1 MAKIKSQNDEIKTEN
16 RRWRIKRIN
25 ELSKAGNTIS
35 EIARILMISERT
47 VSYYF
52 IKHKIDAIDE
62 EFEVYVTV
70 RPKAKNRKIN
80 YDSIHYDAY
89 YYPNGGILDAK
100 RNFHEPKYCWCC
112 GVNESIDICDN
123 CIKEFPVC

>member
-1 MAKIKSQNDEIKTEN
+1 MDIKTEN

-52 IKHKIDAIDE
+52 IKHKADILDE
-62 EFEVYVTV
+62 EFEVYSTV
-70 RPKAKNRKIN
+70 RPKTKNKNVN
-80 YDSIHYDAY
+80 YDNLIYFY
-89 YYPNGGILDAK
+89 YL
-100 RNFHEPKYCWCC
+100 EPKYCWCC